1 MRNPIET
8 RPSRRDALR
17 LIGGSAATSLL
28 APFLGP
34 GAARAQGVP
43 QRPER
48 FVLFHPLQGTVLPMF
63 VPTGGERDFELPF
76 LLEPLAPFR
85 DELLVYAG
93 LDNPAARANSV
104 GNAHQNAN
112 FTLFTGRPFPYQDA
126 ERITAGGPDVAQ
138 VLADRL
144 SADVPFDRLDFAV
157 GGPRGF
163 GLVRNEFLFRALGE
177 PVDAFND
184 PTVAIA
190 RIFGDQR
197 LSAEDAFALRARRA
211 SVLDGVRG
219 LFEHARARADV
230 EGRRALDAH
239 AEKVRALE
247 NRLLAGPGACVSP
260 TLDAPPGYNFASDDD
275 VSLPAMID
283 VLVTALACGQTRVAT
298 LEFLNAH
305 DHAFP
310 WLWARNGG
318 PIVDTEV
325 WDNWH
330 AMVHAD
336 YQPGMEWVYRWYME
350 GLALLWQR
358 LRETP
363 GPDGRPLSET
373 TMVLYL
379 PEFSSG
385 RHWTNGISGCVLG
398 PRGEASGGR
407 FLDTF
412 TVPLEQFIERSNYV
426 PWRSTTQQLL
436 TSTLRAFGGA
446 DEHFGAVLDGAPQG
460 GLPGWLA

>member
-1 MRNPIET
+1 MKSRIES
-8 RPSRRDALR
+8 RMSRRDALR
-17 LIGGSAATSLL
+17 LLGGTAATSLL
-28 APFLGP
+28 APLLSTGT
-34 GAARAQGVP
+34 ARAQAGGP
-43 QRPER
+43 RPER
-48 FVLFHPLQGTVLPMF
+48 FVIFHPLQGTVLPMF

-76 LLEPLAPFR
+76 LLEPLAPYR

-93 LDNPAARANSV
+93 VNNLAAQSNSV

-112 FTLFTGRPFPYQDA
+112 FTLFTGRPFPFQDA
-126 ERITAGGPDVAQ
+126 GRITAGGPDIAQ
-138 VLADRL
+138 VLGQRL
-144 SADVPFDRLDFAV
+144 SADVPFERLDFAV
-157 GGPRGF
+157 GGARGF
-163 GLVRNEFLFRALGE
+163 GLVRNEFMFRALGE

-184 PTVAIA
+184 PSVAIA

-197 LSAEDAFALRARRA
+197 LSAEEAFTLRARRA

-219 LFEHARARADV
+219 LFSQARSRVDA

-247 NRLLAGPGACVSP
+247 NRLLSGPGACVSP
-260 TLDAPPGYNFASDDD
+260 TFEAPPSYNFGYDDD
-275 VSLPAMID
+275 LSMPAMID
-283 VLVTALACGQTRVAT
+283 ILVTSLACGQTRVAT

-318 PIVDTEV
+318 PIVDTEI

-330 AMVHAD
+330 AVVHAD

-350 GLALLWQR
+350 GLALLWSK
-358 LRETP
+358 LRATP

-379 PEFSSG
+379 PEFASG

-398 PRGEASGGR
+398 PRGEAQGGR
-407 FLDTF
+407 FVNEF
-412 TVPLEQFIERSNYV
+412 TVPLEQFISRSNYV

-436 TSTLRAFGGA
+436 TSTLRAFGGD
-446 DEHFGAVLDGAPQG
+446 DEHFGAALDGGPQG
-460 GLPGWLA
+460 GLPGWLG